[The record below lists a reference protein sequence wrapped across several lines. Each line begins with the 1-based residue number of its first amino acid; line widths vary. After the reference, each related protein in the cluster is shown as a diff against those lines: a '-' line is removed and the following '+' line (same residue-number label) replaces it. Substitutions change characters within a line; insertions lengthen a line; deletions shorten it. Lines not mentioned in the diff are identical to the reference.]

1 MDNSSIAALLKF
13 TATLLEL
20 HDENVFKI
28 RALQSASLAIE
39 NNTQIL
45 SGMTLEQL
53 SALPYLGKS
62 IASKI
67 IEIKT
72 TGTTTELEE
81 LRFNTPDGVVEMLNI
96 KGIGAKKVRTLWKE
110 LNIETL
116 ATLQEACEQNKVAAL
131 KGFGEKTQETIKQNI
146 LYKKENSHLLLYAQ
160 AELLAGQLVEIISSL
175 PHIERVEIA
184 GEVIRKLE
192 VIETIM
198 LVASTSGNAA
208 TIIDNIQQL
217 EFLESDLNGCSP
229 YVWRGVLKGTN
240 TKVEIKVAK
249 EDQFISTVYINSAAE
264 AHLAHKLDH
273 GKSIFQTIYK
283 THAKEENELFDKLQL
298 PYIAP
303 ELREGIIEFEYI
315 KRNPNYSL
323 LKTEELRGVLHNHSK
338 YSDGENTV
346 EEMAQRCIA
355 LGYEYFGIADHSKSG
370 NFYNGG
376 MYENKVLAQQ
386 KEIDELNKK
395 LFPFRIFKGIEVD
408 ILSDGAL
415 DYDDEVMATF
425 DYVVASIHS
434 NLKMNEEKATARTI
448 KAIEHPSTTI
458 LGHASSRLLLKR
470 AGFLLDYK
478 KVIDACAA
486 NEVGIEINAHPNRL
500 DMDWRHVIYALEK
513 GILISINP
521 DAHSLAGI
529 EDMKYGVNVGRK
541 AGLTKEMTLNAKS
554 LSEITDYFQKRKVSK
569 SL

>member
-1 MDNSSIAALLKF
+1 MDNSNIASLLKF

-39 NNTQIL
+39 NYPQIL

-53 SALPYLGKS
+53 SVLPSLGKS
-62 IASKI
+62 IAAKI
-67 IEIKT
+67 IEIIT
-72 TGTTTELEE
+72 TGTTVELEE
-81 LRFNTPDGVVEMLNI
+81 LRSNTPDGVVEMLNI

-116 ATLQEACEQNKVAAL
+116 AALQEACELNKVAAL

-146 LYKKENSHLLLYAQ
+146 LYQQENSHFLLYAQ
-160 AELLAGQLVEIISSL
+160 AELLAGQLVEIISSIPSIL
-175 PHIERVEIA
+175 RVEIA
-184 GEVIRKLE
+184 GELRRKLE
-192 VIETIM
+192 VIETIV
-198 LVASTSGNAA
+198 LVASTSGS
-208 TIIDNIQQL
+208 TVSVVDQIQQL

-229 YVWRGVLKGTN
+229 YVWRGALKGTN
-240 TKVEIKVAK
+240 TKVEIKVTQ

-264 AHLAHKLDH
+264 AHLAYKLDH

-283 THAKEENELFDKLQL
+283 TQAKEEIDLFDKLQL

-323 LKTEELRGVLHNHSK
+323 LRTEELRGVLHNHSK

-376 MYENKVLAQQ
+376 MYENKVIAQQ
-386 KEIDELNKK
+386 REIDELNKK
-395 LFPFRIFKGIEVD
+395 LSPFRIFKGIEVD

-415 DYDDEVMATF
+415 DYEDEVMASF

-434 NLKMNEEKATARTI
+434 NLKMTEEKATARTI
-448 KAIEHPSTTI
+448 RAIEHPSTTI

-470 AGFLLDYK
+470 AGFPLDYK

-500 DMDWRHVIYALEK
+500 DMDWRQVIYACL
-513 GILISINP
+513 LYTS
-521 DAHSLAGI
+521 DAAD
-529 EDMKYGVNVGRK
+529 E
-541 AGLTKEMTLNAKS
+541 
-554 LSEITDYFQKRKVSK
+554 
-569 SL
+569 